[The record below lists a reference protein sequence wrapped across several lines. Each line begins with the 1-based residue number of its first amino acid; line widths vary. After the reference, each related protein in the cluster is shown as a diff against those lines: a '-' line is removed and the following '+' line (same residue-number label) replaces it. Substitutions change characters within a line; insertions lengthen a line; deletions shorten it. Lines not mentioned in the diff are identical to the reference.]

1 MDASCSHRR
10 TFGEATDELVE
21 EVLCADLELESIA
34 AVLDADIE
42 EGEGEHRDIGIAMVD
57 VLDNGDGSLSWSIAL
72 LSIDQV
78 GYLQIQGQVRLEVL
92 GVAGI
97 V

>member
-1 MDASCSHRR
+1 MDASSSHGR

-21 EVLCADLELESIA
+21 KVLCADLELESIA
-34 AVLDADIE
+34 AVLDANVE
-42 EGEGEHRDIGIAMVD
+42 EGEGEHGDIGIAVVD
-57 VLDNGDGSLSWSIAL
+57 VLDNGDGGLSWRVAL

-78 GYLQIQGQVRLEVL
+78 GYLEIQGQVRLEVL